1 MGNKNSNFTLCCDEQ
16 SIIFDNP
23 LYSVK
28 KDTDDICTL
37 CNKKKNCVKILK
49 CKHNMC
55 EDCFNFNFYLKNNT
69 DCPICHIKIV

>member
-37 CNKKKNCVKILK
+37 CNKKKELC
-49 CKHNMC
+49 
-55 EDCFNFNFYLKNNT
+55 
-69 DCPICHIKIV
+69 